1 MSIRRNL
8 DRRTLEEEHS
18 RHFIKTTDFP
28 TAHSVILRSEPS
40 PEAPVSSCTIQ
51 PPVWLVARR
60 KIVKARVLDQC
71 RSAAGRSQATF
82 AKVSMS

>member
-28 TAHSVILRSEPS
+28 TAHSVISSLRKVKNYNAGGLLPASIS
-40 PEAPVSSCTIQ
+40 FNHFGSGTSANLGANGCLDAVK
-51 PPVWLVARR
+51 LV
-60 KIVKARVLDQC
+60 
-71 RSAAGRSQATF
+71 GQA
-82 AKVSMS
+82 

>member
-28 TAHSVILRSEPS
+28 TAHSVILRSAE
-40 PEAPVSSCTIQ
+40 
-51 PPVWLVARR
+51 
-60 KIVKARVLDQC
+60 C
-71 RSAAGRSQATF
+71 RQTLNGLR
-82 AKVSMS
+82 